1 LNELHTHYDVRL
13 KWDLSELEPHGCR
26 TLDVDVSENI
36 EPLILDLLEWIG
48 PEPRPYGE
56 VLDAW
61 KTSCP
66 RLPVWED
73 ATDRGFIVRRRGESG
88 ALVSVTPLGAD
99 HLREHRSP
107 GAPTG

>member
-1 LNELHTHYDVRL
+1 V
-13 KWDLSELEPHGCR
+13 GGA
-26 TLDVDVSENI
+26 VSENI

-73 ATDRGFIVRRRGESG
+73 ATDRGFIVRSRPDG
-88 ALVSVTPLGAD
+88 AGAVVSVTPLGAD
-99 HLREHRSP
+99 HLRQNRPRSAA
-107 GAPTG
+107 GEARSTT